1 MERNIYE
8 IELEIPNSGIFIMG
22 LENENLII
30 SLNIMKF
37 IEINAEKIATLDGK
51 LDVGGLAKPLHSYI
65 IYEVLE
71 KNNKNNFNDVKI
83 IDKIED
89 ENNIIYHFNFGLILN
104 TFIGENEDNKDKE
117 ALKTLSF
124 MQNF

>member
-37 IEINAEKIATLDGK
+37 IEINAEK
-51 LDVGGLAKPLHSYI
+51 
-65 IYEVLE
+65 
-71 KNNKNNFNDVKI
+71 NCNFRWKVRCWRI
-83 IDKIED
+83 
-89 ENNIIYHFNFGLILN
+89 
-104 TFIGENEDNKDKE
+104 
-117 ALKTLSF
+117 S
-124 MQNF
+124 

>member
-30 SLNIMKF
+30 SLDLAKF
-37 IEINAEKIATLDGK
+37 EYKKKLNA
-51 LDVGGLAKPLHSYI
+51 GGLAKPLHPYI

-71 KNNKNNFNDVKI
+71 KNNKNTFNDVKI
-83 IDKIED
+83 IVSAEK
-89 ENNIIYHFNFGLILN
+89 
-104 TFIGENEDNKDKE
+104 
-117 ALKTLSF
+117 
-124 MQNF
+124 

>member
-51 LDVGGLAKPLHSYI
+51 LDVGGLAKPLHS
-65 IYEVLE
+65 
-71 KNNKNNFNDVKI
+71 
-83 IDKIED
+83 
-89 ENNIIYHFNFGLILN
+89 
-104 TFIGENEDNKDKE
+104 
-117 ALKTLSF
+117 
-124 MQNF
+124 

>member
-1 MERNIYE
+1 METNIYE

-51 LDVGGLAKPLHSYI
+51 LDVGGLAKPLHPYI

-71 KNNKNNFNDVKI
+71 KNNKNNFNDVEI

-89 ENNIIYHFNFGLILN
+89 
-104 TFIGENEDNKDKE
+104 
-117 ALKTLSF
+117 
-124 MQNF
+124 